1 MSRSTCSSLHLFT
14 EVVNTK
20 VCVFDLVNKENKNE
34 STEAQ

>member
-20 VCVFDLVNKENKNE
+20 VCVFDLVNKENNE
-34 STEAQ
+34 STEVQ